1 MKPLKKLCF
10 FFLPLVLFW
19 GCWAGSGSGKADK
32 TVIDE
37 KAYYGIEING
47 VLCGYNEY
55 TANIIEQDGKKMKQ
69 AKSDLFLMLSLFGSP
84 VNTEMNMLSYIDP
97 GTAKCNYYSI
107 DIKQGNLVR
116 KVKVEI
122 KDDEAVITSALSGEP
137 TKIKMTTDIIFGED
151 ELLKNL
157 ENDFSD
163 NKTTE
168 KTYKIL
174 EAMDGK
180 VRESTFTKIGTE
192 KIELIGKTYDA
203 VIFNQFT
210 RETGIKI
217 KWWYDLEK
225 SELLKFEVNNRKIFK
240 TDHRVVDKIKVSRMD
255 EAFFTKAN
263 VSIADIQA
271 ISYMKLKVRI
281 EPTGVQISP
290 ADLNVPGQR
299 FTGTVNDNII
309 EGIMEIEHK
318 KYNGEEAPLFPPDFR
333 SDESLSKYLQ
343 HDSMIESNDP
353 VLIEKAKEI
362 TAGASNSWEAA
373 RRLSKWVAENISY
386 AIPGGGTARKTYD
399 LKAGECGAHSFLMAA
414 FCRAVGIPARVVWGG
429 MYAPNFGGGFGQ
441 HGWNEIYMGKAGW
454 IPIDTTAFEED
465 FLDSGHIRIS
475 EFQSASTAFNAKK
488 IEILDYKVGSKKM
501 GDSEDVPQEFKKYI
515 GNYEN
520 VNTKRTFNV
529 KVQDGNL
536 VVVVPGN
543 MALPL
548 NPPDPNGSWYCKLA
562 KHLYFIFKE
571 DDQGNVTRMHLH
583 QLLYIPKKSNPTE
596 PRDDVP
602 DKFKPYL
609 GEYYFAP
616 ENLNLKVFYE
626 NGTLVVDDPNEK
638 EKIKLYP
645 TGE

>member
-47 VLCGYNEY
+47 VLCGYNES

-69 AKSDLFLMLSLFGSP
+69 KKSDLFLMLSLFGSP

-571 DDQGNVTRMHLH
+571 DDQGNVTWMHLH

>member
-157 ENDFSD
+157 KNDFSD

-488 IEILDYKVGSKKM
+488 IEILDYKVASKKM

>member
-157 ENDFSD
+157 KNDFSD

>member
-157 ENDFSD
+157 KNDFSD

-174 EAMDGK
+174 EVMDGK